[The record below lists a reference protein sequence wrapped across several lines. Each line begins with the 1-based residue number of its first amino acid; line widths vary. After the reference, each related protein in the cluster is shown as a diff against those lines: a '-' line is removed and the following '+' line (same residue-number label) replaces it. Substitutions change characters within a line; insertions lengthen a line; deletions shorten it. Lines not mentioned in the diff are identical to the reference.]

1 MKASSF
7 SFEFFPP
14 RTQEGEEKLKT
25 TLKNLS
31 EFNPEFFSVTFGA
44 GGSTKDKTIGIVE
57 SIKDQGY
64 SAVPHI
70 SCITSTKDEVLE
82 LITSYKNKGIDR
94 LVALRGD
101 NPSGIAGYGDFHYA
115 SDLVEFIRKN
125 TGDHFH
131 IDVAAYPEFH
141 PESANSIDDLI
152 NFKTKVD
159 AGANSAI
166 TQFFF
171 NVDSYFKF
179 IEECGHLNI
188 NIPIVPGIMPIYN
201 IKQLSRFA
209 QTCGAEIPRWLKYK
223 LESYGDDID
232 SLREFGVDFIS
243 ELCETLQQFG
253 VESFHFYTLNESGIV
268 TKVLKNISN

>member
-131 IDVAAYPEFH
+131 LDVAAYPEFH
-141 PESANSIDDLI
+141 PESASSIDDLK

>member
-82 LITSYKNKGIDR
+82 LIASYKNKGIDR

-141 PESANSIDDLI
+141 PESANSIDDLK

-232 SLREFGVDFIS
+232 SLREFGIDFIS

>member
-141 PESANSIDDLI
+141 PESANSIDDLK

-232 SLREFGVDFIS
+232 SLREVGVDFIS

-253 VESFHFYTLNESGIV
+253 VESFHFYTLNECGIV

>member
-57 SIKDQGY
+57 SIKDQEY

-70 SCITSTKDEVLE
+70 SCITSTKEEVLE

-141 PESANSIDDLI
+141 PESGNSIDDLK

-209 QTCGAEIPRWLKYK
+209 QTCGAEIPRWLRYK

-253 VESFHFYTLNESGIV
+253 VESFHFYTLNESGII

>member
-44 GGSTKDKTIGIVE
+44 GGSTKDKTIGIVQ

-101 NPSGIAGYGDFHYA
+101 NPSGIAGYGDFHHA

-141 PESANSIDDLI
+141 PESANSIDDLK

>member
-115 SDLVEFIRKN
+115 SDLVEFIRKK

-141 PESANSIDDLI
+141 PESANSIDDFK

-179 IEECGHLNI
+179 IEECDHLNI

>member
-14 RTQEGEEKLKT
+14 RTQEGDEKFKT
-25 TLKNLS
+25 TLQNLS
-31 EFNPEFFSVTFGA
+31 EFNHEFISVTFGA

-57 SIKDQGY
+57 SIKDQRY
-64 SAVPHI
+64 YAVTHI

-141 PESANSIDDLI
+141 PESASSIDD
-152 NFKTKVD
+152 
-159 AGANSAI
+159 
-166 TQFFF
+166 
-171 NVDSYFKF
+171 
-179 IEECGHLNI
+179 
-188 NIPIVPGIMPIYN
+188 
-201 IKQLSRFA
+201 
-209 QTCGAEIPRWLKYK
+209 
-223 LESYGDDID
+223 
-232 SLREFGVDFIS
+232 
-243 ELCETLQQFG
+243 
-253 VESFHFYTLNESGIV
+253 
-268 TKVLKNISN
+268 

>member
-44 GGSTKDKTIGIVE
+44 GGSTKDKTIGIVQ

-101 NPSGIAGYGDFHYA
+101 NPSGIAGYG
-115 SDLVEFIRKN
+115 LVVKLKRSWSRLLELGVMLR
-125 TGDHFH
+125 
-131 IDVAAYPEFH
+131 
-141 PESANSIDDLI
+141 LLMLL
-152 NFKTKVD
+152 KV
-159 AGANSAI
+159 SVKKPSCCI
-166 TQFFF
+166 TTSLLTQS
-171 NVDSYFKF
+171 VK
-179 IEECGHLNI
+179 L
-188 NIPIVPGIMPIYN
+188 
-201 IKQLSRFA
+201 
-209 QTCGAEIPRWLKYK
+209 AEPVHQVVVR
-223 LESYGDDID
+223 
-232 SLREFGVDFIS
+232 
-243 ELCETLQQFG
+243 
-253 VESFHFYTLNESGIV
+253 
-268 TKVLKNISN
+268 

>member
-131 IDVAAYPEFH
+131 IDIAAYPEFH
-141 PESANSIDDLI
+141 PESANSINDLK

>member
-14 RTQEGEEKLKT
+14 RTQEGEKKLKT

-82 LITSYKNKGIDR
+82 LIASYKNKGIDR

-141 PESANSIDDLI
+141 PESANSIDDLK

>member
-44 GGSTKDKTIGIVE
+44 GGSTKDKTIGIVQ

-131 IDVAAYPEFH
+131 LDVAAYPEFH
-141 PESANSIDDLI
+141 PESSNSIDDLK

-253 VESFHFYTLNESGIV
+253 VESFHFYTLNESGII
-268 TKVLKNISN
+268 TRVLKNISN

>member
-14 RTQEGEEKLKT
+14 RTQEGEKKLKT

-82 LITSYKNKGIDR
+82 LIASYKNKGIDR
-94 LVALRGD
+94 LDALRGD

-141 PESANSIDDLI
+141 PESANSIDDLK

>member
-131 IDVAAYPEFH
+131 LDVAAYPEFH
-141 PESANSIDDLI
+141 PESANSIDDFK

-171 NVDSYFKF
+171 NVDSFFKF

>member
-70 SCITSTKDEVLE
+70 SCITSTKDDVLE

-131 IDVAAYPEFH
+131 LDVAAYPEFH
-141 PESANSIDDLI
+141 PESASSIDDLK

>member
-1 MKASSF
+1 
-7 SFEFFPP
+7 
-14 RTQEGEEKLKT
+14 
-25 TLKNLS
+25 
-31 EFNPEFFSVTFGA
+31 
-44 GGSTKDKTIGIVE
+44 
-57 SIKDQGY
+57 
-64 SAVPHI
+64 
-70 SCITSTKDEVLE
+70 VLE

-101 NPSGIAGYGDFHYA
+101 NPSGIAGYGDFHHA

-141 PESANSIDDLI
+141 PESANSIDDLK